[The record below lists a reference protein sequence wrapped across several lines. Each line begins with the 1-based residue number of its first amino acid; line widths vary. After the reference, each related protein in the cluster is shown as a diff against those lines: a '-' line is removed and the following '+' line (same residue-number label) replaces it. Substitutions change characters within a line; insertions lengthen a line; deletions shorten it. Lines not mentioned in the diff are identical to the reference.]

1 MTAGGIGGPDRPL
14 EVVSAERRGA
24 ELPGHFKQQWISAVF
39 LEHGVGERDGGCLCA
54 QVRLGRS
61 VEDPRR
67 CPQLGPVDPDRHR
80 VSDIVDELLG
90 LAPFRTPQVAPLN
103 DVLDL

>member
-39 LEHGVGERDGGCLCA
+39 LEHGVGERDGG
-54 QVRLGRS
+54 GRQGARDFLES
-61 VEDPRR
+61 GRTYGAK
-67 CPQLGPVDPDRHR
+67 GPGAGINEISHE
-80 VSDIVDELLG
+80 S
-90 LAPFRTPQVAPLN
+90 
-103 DVLDL
+103 